1 MRRIVSNRFRWCSVK
16 LPIIP
21 CLEFS
26 FYRFISS
33 SSESWQGWAG
43 VGREADRFS
52 FVCRWHFHIMDAGDG
67 DTVLPC
73 YCVQYW
79 AVEHFILLF
88 AAAARCLKCFNWIN
102 THFHVDTATGACGS
116 ALWILMWW
124 EGHSV
129 LFVSYWWGVYVHT
142 VGAIFFE
149 NQNEGWNH
157 LQCMNLMV
165 LTVEQLH

>member
-1 MRRIVSNRFRWCSVK
+1 MYRSVDCGVVECGGLYLTVSDGAAQNFQLFRVWSLV
-16 LPIIP
+16 
-21 CLEFS
+21 
-26 FYRFISS
+26 FIGLSLHPRS
-33 SSESWQGWAG
+33 PDRAGTGWAG

-124 EGHSV
+124 EGYSV
-129 LFVSYWWGVYVHT
+129 WSVSHMSRTGINHWW
-142 VGAIFFE
+142 I
-149 NQNEGWNH
+149 
-157 LQCMNLMV
+157 LSI
-165 LTVEQLH
+165 VETLST